1 MCLTIDKENT
11 EHFANTMKKKGGQMT
26 VYKYLQVIGNRICS
40 PYRSNVASWKVG
52 VNISDRQA
60 YFDRLKKT
68 NKTGRKNNPVII
80 PNTLAELTSLEISQN
95 QVFYGFHAYVYRE
108 YAATSARNAYHD
120 SRRIPVVVKL
130 TGKLEDFVGTSQS
143 HSGQDIVFTKLTLDP
158 AVRRKVIESV
168 RKVKERALAREK
180 KEKER
185 VLAAQKKRKEKLRAS
200 KEDALAWLKLQQKKQ
215 KCVSK

>member
-1 MCLTIDKENT
+1 
-11 EHFANTMKKKGGQMT
+11 MT

-68 NKTGRKNNPVII
+68 NKTGRKKNLII

-95 QVFYGFHAYVYRE
+95 QVFYGFHAYVNRE

-130 TGKLEDFVGTSQS
+130 TGKLEDFVGTSRT

-158 AVRRKVIESV
+158 AVRRKVIESA
-168 RKVKERALAREK
+168 RKVKERVLAREK
-180 KEKER
+180 KRKEQ
-185 VLAAQKKRKEKLRAS
+185 VLAAQKKRKEKLKAS
-200 KEDALAWLKLQQKKQ
+200 KERHLAWLKLQQKKQ